1 MRYYSIYIYRPGLCS
16 VLTLTMSEKLMSL
29 LSRKKSDNDKDKV
42 PPTAAAKPM
51 VETVD
56 TIESL
61 DEQESWRELSQIK
74 STCPVIVCI
83 LPHVAQD
90 FVASTLLAIGAYPLI
105 PEGKTNN

>member
-1 MRYYSIYIYRPGLCS
+1 
-16 VLTLTMSEKLMSL
+16 MSL

-61 DEQESWRELSQIK
+61 DECQESWKELSQIK

-90 FVASTLLAIGAYPLI
+90 FVASVLLAIGAYPLI
-105 PEGKTNN
+105 AEGKTKLIAFFTSPHRQ